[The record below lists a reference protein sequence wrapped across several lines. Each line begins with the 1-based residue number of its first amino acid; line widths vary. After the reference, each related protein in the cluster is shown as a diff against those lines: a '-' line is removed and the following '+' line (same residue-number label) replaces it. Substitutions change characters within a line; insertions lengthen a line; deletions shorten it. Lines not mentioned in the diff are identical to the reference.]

1 MLRLCH
7 DRAPDACGRRPSSHL
22 NVVFFAALLMAGAV
36 APSLAADWP
45 SKSVRVVVPY
55 VPGGSADLLGRLM
68 ALKLQESL
76 NQNFV
81 IENRGG
87 VAGVVGSEL
96 VSQAN
101 RDGYTLLVSGVGS
114 HVHAPAMKKVPYDP
128 INDFSHI
135 ALLGGPPGVIVVNT
149 NFQARDL
156 AGLIAAAKSQ
166 PLSYGSAGAGTH
178 GHLTAELF
186 KMNARIDMTHIP
198 YKGAGQAII
207 DLRGGHI
214 PVAIATLVAAAP
226 QMRAGGLRALAVS
239 SERRVKTFPDVPTF
253 AELGFSDIVAITW
266 FGLAGPQKMPPDI
279 IRRLNVEVRKAMQL
293 PDVKDRFALESIEPN
308 DLDPA
313 QFTSFVRSEIKRW
326 HPVVK
331 AAGVKLD

>member
-1 MLRLCH
+1 MKFAIPFGFTL
-7 DRAPDACGRRPSSHL
+7 
-22 NVVFFAALLMAGAV
+22 VFAVALLAGCFTTV
-36 APSLAADWP
+36 ARAADWP
-45 SKSVRVVVPY
+45 TKSVRIVVPY

-68 ALKLQESL
+68 ALKLGEAL
-76 NQNFV
+76 NQTFV

-96 VSQAN
+96 VAQAT

-128 INDFSHI
+128 LRDFSHI
-135 ALLGGPPGVIVVNT
+135 ALLGGPPGVLVVNS
-149 NFQARDL
+149 NFPARDL
-156 AGLIAAAKSQ
+156 NGLIAAAKAQS
-166 PLSYGSAGAGTH
+166 LIYGSAGAGTH

-186 KMNARIDMTHIP
+186 KMTARIDMTHIP

-226 QMRAGGLRALAVS
+226 QMRAGTLRALAVS
-239 SERRVKTFPDVPTF
+239 SDRRVKSFPDVPTF
-253 AELGFSDIVAITW
+253 AELGYPDIVAITW
-266 FGLAGPQKMPPDI
+266 FGLAGPQKMPQEI
-279 IRRLNVEVRKAMQL
+279 VSRLNGEVRKAMHS
-293 PDVKDRFALESIEPN
+293 PDVRERFAVEAIEPN

-313 QFTSFVRSEIKRW
+313 QVTEFVRSEIKRW
-326 HPVVK
+326 QPVVK